1 MIGKALIGNS
11 FKACVRYCLK
21 QTKNPVILEQ
31 SGVYGDDVDLLTN
44 QYNTIAKQKET
55 VTKKVWHGAI
65 SFAHSDNVTDDL
77 MLSITKD
84 YLNGLGLTNNQYMVV
99 KHQDTKHE
107 HLHLVIN
114 RISFDGKVVDDFQCG
129 YRTMKLMQKLE
140 KKYNLV
146 RAVDQPNKRKEEIA
160 AEIEVGLLNQESVGE
175 ILHRIELLGYSIEYN
190 KTSTGNIRG
199 VSFKDDKKGIV
210 FKASDIKR
218 QYSYANLVKL
228 AKTKMYLSK
237 SKSIDMDL

>member
-11 FKACVRYCLK
+11 FKACVKYCLQ

-31 SGVYGDDVDLLTN
+31 SGVYGDDVGLLTN
-44 QYNTIAKQKET
+44 QFNTIAKQKET
-55 VTKKVWHGAI
+55 VTKKVWHGVV
-65 SFAHSDNVTDDL
+65 SFAHSDNVSDDL
-77 MLSITKD
+77 MLCIAKD
-84 YLNGLGLTNNQYMVV
+84 YLSGLGLANNQYMVV
-99 KHQDTKHE
+99 KHQDTEHE

-114 RISFDGKVVDDFQCG
+114 RIAYDGKVVDDFQCG

-140 KKYNLV
+140 KKYNLL
-146 RAVDQPNKRKEEIA
+146 RAVDQPNKRKEAIA
-160 AEIEVGLLNQESVGE
+160 AEIEIGLLNRESVDE
-175 ILHRIELLGYSIEYN
+175 ILHRVVVLGYAIEYN

-199 VSFKDDKKGIV
+199 VSFKDEKKGIV

-218 QYSYANLVKL
+218 QYSYTSLVKL

-237 SKSIDMDL
+237 SKSMDIDL